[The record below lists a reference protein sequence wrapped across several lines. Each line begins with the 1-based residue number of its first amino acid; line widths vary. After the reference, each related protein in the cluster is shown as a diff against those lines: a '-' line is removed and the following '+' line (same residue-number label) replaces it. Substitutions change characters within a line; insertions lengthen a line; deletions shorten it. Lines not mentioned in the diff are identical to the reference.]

1 MPSRGKRI
9 RVDWTALRI
18 FSKKF
23 SEKKSVICGSLIIAQ
38 TIFTTS
44 LKHFEYNFRE
54 ILSLVLFLFVSV
66 ILFEN
71 SSFESIEKILFS
83 TQISATH

>member
-1 MPSRGKRI
+1 MPRRGKRI

-23 SEKKSVICGSLIIAQ
+23 SEKNPSFV
-38 TIFTTS
+38 FTTS